1 MFEEHEALK
10 SVNLASS
17 QLSRRSG
24 RSSIPQKRGRSE
36 SMSSTTPAPPPC
48 LSSIPTR
55 LFLPSTS
62 AIQRFS
68 RNPPLV
74 EVPFNRITVQVTD
87 NFTITF
93 VEGQVL
99 EGETFHLASRVSS
112 GKPELTGSSVR
123 DREILQSSGWIGEGE
138 TKTVRYVNCLCPTY
152 LALH

>member
-1 MFEEHEALK
+1 
-10 SVNLASS
+10 
-17 QLSRRSG
+17 
-24 RSSIPQKRGRSE
+24 
-36 SMSSTTPAPPPC
+36 MSSTTPAPPPC

-138 TKTVRYVNCLCPTY
+138 TKTVRYVNCLCPMY